1 MYNNPTISSYIY
13 ELWRYLDHR
22 SKVQVFL
29 VLILMIVSSIVEIAS
44 IGLVVPFLAFLI
56 EPEVAFN
63 HAYMQPVLNRF
74 NIESSDHMI
83 LPLTAI
89 FILSVFASSAIRILL
104 LYLSTKLSYDTGS
117 DISVDIFRRTLYQN
131 YSVHIKRNS
140 SEIISGVIA
149 KSDAVIGGIFTP
161 ILNLFST
168 SFFLFGILGFLL
180 FIDIF
185 ATLVVLIIFVLLYWL
200 FLFYS
205 QIKLKANSYTITN
218 ENVMMIKSLQEGLKG
233 IRDVIIDGSQEYH
246 TRVYQKHDRLFRI
259 GHRSNIFISS
269 SPRFIIEFIA
279 VTVIVTIAYSLSQSN
294 VNLTSTIPILG
305 AIALGAQKLLPA
317 MQIAYRSLSTIRGSQ
332 SSLIDVIEL
341 LKQPIP
347 KKEKESTR
355 LTFENNIS
363 LIDANF
369 KYNKEDSWEV
379 KNFNLTIEKGKLT
392 GFIGETGSGKSTLL
406 DIIMGLLILDSGEL
420 SVDSKYITKE
430 NIHAWQ
436 ANIAHV
442 PQNIYLSDS
451 TIIENIAFGITK
463 EEINIELVKKAAKD
477 ACISDYIEG
486 LPNKYYSTVGE
497 SGISLSGGQIQ
508 RIGIARALYKEADV
522 LVLDEATSALDK
534 KTQER
539 VMSSIVNSNNE
550 LTLLIIAHR
559 LSTLDQCDT
568 VVYLNKNGIDQIK
581 HNSIFKIQ
589 NENSKKNS

>member
-13 ELWRYLDHR
+13 ELWCYLDHR

-161 ILNLFST
+161 ILNVFST

-185 ATLVVLIIFVLLYWL
+185 ATLVVLIIFGLIYWL
-200 FLFYS
+200 FLFYT

-246 TRVYQKHDRLFRI
+246 TGVYQKHDRPFRAA
-259 GHRSNIFISS
+259 HRSNIFISS
-269 SPRFIIEFIA
+269 SPRFVIEFIA
-279 VTVIVTIAYSLSQSN
+279 VTVIVTIAYFLSQN
-294 VNLTSTIPILG
+294 NGNLTNTIPILG

-347 KKEKESTR
+347 KKEKESFK
-355 LTFENNIS
+355 LSFKNNIS

-369 KYNKEDSWEV
+369 KYNKNDIWEV

-392 GFIGETGSGKSTLL
+392 GFVGETGSGKSTLL
-406 DIIMGLLILDSGEL
+406 DIIMGLLILDSGKL

-581 HNSIFKIQ
+581 HNSIFK
-589 NENSKKNS
+589 